1 MVAVALVAEL
11 LGRTTLFGSLKAGDR
26 DHVARRMKPQSY
38 LPGQALFR
46 HGDPGHCLFLI
57 GEGSVRLT
65 VLSSTGREISFT
77 QADRG
82 AIVGEIAALGD
93 VPRTAGATAVTK
105 VSALALDR
113 SELRE
118 IMSRHPEVA
127 DGAIRML
134 CTRLQAATDQ
144 LETVALHP
152 VEVRLA
158 RFLLARAR
166 RSRRSGPRVAIELG
180 VSKSDLALFINVS
193 RPKLSGAF
201 AALEGR
207 DAIRRTGRRIEC
219 DVGALQR
226 IVDAG

>member
-1 MVAVALVAEL
+1 MVAVALITEL
-11 LGRTTLFGSLKAGDR
+11 LGRTQLFGSLKAGDR
-26 DHVARRMKPQSY
+26 DGVARRMKAQSFA
-38 LPGQALFR
+38 PGQVLFR
-46 HGDPGHCLFLI
+46 HGEPGHFLYLI

-93 VPRTAGATAVTK
+93 VPRTASATAVTK
-105 VSALALDR
+105 VAALTLDR
-113 SELRE
+113 QDLRE
-118 IMSRHPEVA
+118 IMTRHPEVA

-134 CTRLQAATDQ
+134 CARLQAATDQ
-144 LETVALHP
+144 LETVALHS

-166 RSRRSGPRVAIELG
+166 RSRHAGPRVAIELG
-180 VSKSDLALFINVS
+180 VSKGDLALFINVS

-201 AALEGR
+201 ADLESRGAVRREGR
-207 DAIRRTGRRIEC
+207 LISC
-219 DVGALQR
+219 DVGALQS